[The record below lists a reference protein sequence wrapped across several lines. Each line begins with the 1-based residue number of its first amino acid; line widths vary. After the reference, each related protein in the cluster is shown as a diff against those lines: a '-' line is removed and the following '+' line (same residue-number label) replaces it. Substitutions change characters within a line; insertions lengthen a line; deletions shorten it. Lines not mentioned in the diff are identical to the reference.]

1 MGLKSLFRAAILE
14 RGSLRHLQVVELRP
28 ANKSTYLCVGSIV
41 LAIGPLFGVIT
52 IKPNDAIEA
61 IETTGNSAA
70 SKVSGFRSLVG
81 FEAIGASGLFIPSER
96 RIMSV
101 HMDEPTADG
110 ARRRKRKATIDDI
123 LELAGK
129 ARFVNEASRKDS
141 NLPDKAKKLRE
152 FSMSELCSLLG
163 IHFTR
168 YYEVARDR
176 EEFQGIKQK
185 GKRLFTLAQI
195 HKIQEHLKQLPRQ
208 KYDIQ
213 RAITISVGNFKG
225 GVAKTFTAVTLS
237 QYLAMR
243 GYRTLVIDTDPQA
256 SLTSCFGL
264 IPSNVDDLQTILPY
278 LYGKQRVESYG
289 FDWPESFRNSIQT
302 TYWPGLDL
310 VAANLKLYSGEF
322 AMGLRQEESRQSDS
336 PFHFHRPLYDAI
348 EAVRSEYDVIIID
361 NPPALNLSTT
371 GAIFAAD
378 GLILPTAAEGLD
390 FDSAEAFLQMV
401 GEILQAV
408 SKNFGDNKELELFRI
423 LITKWQG
430 RDAEQKIARRIRD
443 VFGDFCIQEPMVQ
456 STMVQ
461 KSLTEWRTLY
471 EADPRGKGRTVLKRA
486 VEAADTVNGFIE
498 EDIIDV
504 FKEWS
509 EKRRSEIRQVAA

>member
-1 MGLKSLFRAAILE
+1 MSIHMEEATTD
-14 RGSLRHLQVVELRP
+14 GSR
-28 ANKSTYLCVGSIV
+28 K
-41 LAIGPLFGVIT
+41 
-52 IKPNDAIEA
+52 
-61 IETTGNSAA
+61 
-70 SKVSGFRSLVG
+70 
-81 FEAIGASGLFIPSER
+81 
-96 RIMSV
+96 
-101 HMDEPTADG
+101 
-110 ARRRKRKATIDDI
+110 RKRKATIDDI
-123 LELAGK
+123 LGLAGI
-129 ARFVNEASRKDS
+129 ARVVNEAARKDS
-141 NLPDKAKKLRE
+141 VLPDKAKTLRL
-152 FSMSELCSLLG
+152 FSMSEVCALLG

-176 EEFQGIKQK
+176 EEFQGAKVK
-185 GKRLFTLAQI
+185 GKRLFTLAEI
-195 HKIQEHLKQLPRQ
+195 HKLQEHLKQLPRQ

-213 RAITISVGNFKG
+213 RAMTISVGNFKG

-243 GYRTLVIDTDPQA
+243 GYRTLVVDTDPQA

-278 LYGKQRVESYG
+278 LYGRERVEAYG
-289 FDWPESFRNSIQT
+289 FEWPASIRNSIQK

-310 VAANLKLYSGEF
+310 VAANLSLYGGEF
-322 AMGLRQEESRQSDS
+322 AMGLRQEESRHSDS

-378 GLILPTAAEGLD
+378 GLILPTAAEALD
-390 FDSAEAFLQMV
+390 FDSAEAFMQMA

-408 SKNFGDNKELELFRI
+408 LKNFGDNKELELFRI
-423 LITKWQG
+423 LITKFQG
-430 RDAEQKIARRIRD
+430 RDAEQKIARRILE

-456 STMVQ
+456 STTVQ
-461 KSLTEWRTLY
+461 KSLSNWRTLY
-471 EADPRGKGRTVLKRA
+471 EEDPRGKGRTVLKRA

-498 EDIIDV
+498 QDIIDV

-509 EKRRSEIRQVAA
+509 EKRIAEARQVAA